1 MACYQPQPRRQP
13 LNPKLIKT
21 DPPADA
27 VTATTPKEL
36 RLSFNEELVPQFSGV
51 ELTDKSGKKI
61 EIGTTAPDTADKKQL
76 VCLCRHHWLMEFIRC
91 AGMRSATTHTVCK
104 AATHP
109 PSNIEAAGLAAR
121 RHLLP

>member
-76 VCLCRHHWLMEFIRC
+76 VVPLPAPLADGVYKVRWH
-91 AGMRSATTHTVCK
+91 AVGDDTHRVQGSYSSTVK
-104 AATHP
+104 H
-109 PSNIEAAGLAAR
+109 
-121 RHLLP
+121 